1 MGPKSAMTDMPR
13 VDRGQRITVTIS
25 ILEVSQNVQKHH
37 NPIDGHS
44 KEENPEPHSRLNVY
58 RKTNLH
64 PLLLEAEKKRRQTE
78 QEGEGHAGD
87 VLALCPALPVLLAP
101 TCTPTPSLAVG
112 FPWAASHPA
121 QHMPSFMKSLLF
133 RIH

>member
-1 MGPKSAMTDMPR
+1 MGPKSAMTDMPG

-78 QEGEGHAGD
+78 QEGEGHAGGR
-87 VLALCPALPVLLAP
+87 VCSVSCPSRSAGPDMYTDSLSSRRFPLG
-101 TCTPTPSLAVG
+101 CFPSRTTYA
-112 FPWAASHPA
+112 FFYEIAS
-121 QHMPSFMKSLLF
+121 F
-133 RIH
+133 

>member
-78 QEGEGHAGD
+78 QEGEGHAEGR
-87 VLALCPALPVLLAP
+87 VCSVSCPSCSAGPDMYTDSLSSRRFPLG
-101 TCTPTPSLAVG
+101 CFPSRTTYA
-112 FPWAASHPA
+112 FFYEIAS
-121 QHMPSFMKSLLF
+121 F
-133 RIH
+133 